1 MLNSEYKEYDYFYG
15 NYKDEFYENEELYSN
30 LSFETIKHKN
40 EVKNFEKK
48 ELINILKTGI
58 TGPTGLTLNQKQ
70 EDIKKEEDL
79 MLNISDNLNKKNN
92 EDLPIENYQ
101 KINEDNSITKKNLG
115 RKRKSSNEIGEH
127 NKYSEDNLIRK
138 IKSFVISYLSNFI
151 NSFICR
157 IYGNIGEGIFRK
169 ELKKMNQNQIID
181 TKNNKEFLCK
191 TLKDIFSEDISRK
204 YNNYP
209 KEHNRNLIQKLL
221 NEEDEDKREKFKNLF
236 SLTFLDCLKHIRGSK
251 YLKELEGLES
261 YDNMFKQFEN
271 DKEYLALLNH
281 CIFNFE
287 IIIMRKRKRKIN
299 KKKSF

>member
-1 MLNSEYKEYDYFYG
+1 MFYFENNVYDNFYEK
-15 NYKDEFYENEELYSN
+15 YKDESYENEELESN

-40 EVKNFEKK
+40 EIQNCEKK
-48 ELINILKTGI
+48 ELINKIKTGL

-79 MLNISDNLNKKNN
+79 MLSDNLNKKNN
-92 EDLPIENYQ
+92 EYIPIENYQ
-101 KINEDNSITKKNLG
+101 KIKEDNSTIKKNLG

-138 IKSFVISYLSNFI
+138 IKSFVLSYLSNFI
-151 NSFICR
+151 NSFICKV
-157 IYGNIGEGIFRK
+157 YGNIGEGIFRK
-169 ELKKMNQNQIID
+169 ELKKMNQKQIID

-209 KEHNRNLIQKLL
+209 IGHNRNLIQKLL
-221 NEEDEDKREKFKNLF
+221 NEEDEDKKEKFKNLF

-251 YLKELEGLES
+251 CLKELEGLES

-271 DKEYLALLNH
+271 DKEYFALLNH

-287 IIIMRKRKRKIN
+287 IIIMRKRKRKIS
-299 KKKSF
+299 KMKSF

>member
-15 NYKDEFYENEELYSN
+15 NYKDEFYENEELDSN

-70 EDIKKEEDL
+70 ENIKKEEDL
-79 MLNISDNLNKKNN
+79 MLINSDNFNKNN
-92 EDLPIENYQ
+92 NEYLPIENNQ
-101 KINEDNSITKKNLG
+101 KINEDNSTTKKNLG

-138 IKSFVISYLSNFI
+138 IKSFVLSYLSNFI
-151 NSFICR
+151 NCFICKV
-157 IYGNIGEGIFRK
+157 YGNIGEGIFKK
-169 ELKKMNQNQIID
+169 ELKKMNQKQIID

-191 TLKDIFSEDISRK
+191 TLKDIFSEYISRK

-221 NEEDEDKREKFKNLF
+221 NEEDEDKKEKFKNLF
-236 SLTFLDCLKHIRGSK
+236 SLTFLDCLMHIRGSK

-271 DKEYLALLNH
+271 DKEYFALLNH

-287 IIIMRKRKRKIN
+287 IIIMRKRKRKIS

>member
-1 MLNSEYKEYDYFYG
+1 MFYFENNEYDNFYE
-15 NYKDEFYENEELYSN
+15 NYKDESYENEELESN

-40 EVKNFEKK
+40 EDKNFEKK
-48 ELINILKTGI
+48 ELINKIKTGL

-70 EDIKKEEDL
+70 VKKEEEDL
-79 MLNISDNLNKKNN
+79 MLINSNNFNKANN
-92 EDLPIENYQ
+92 EYLPIENNQ
-101 KINEDNSITKKNLG
+101 KINDDNSTTKKNLG

-157 IYGNIGEGIFRK
+157 IYGNIGEGIFKK

-271 DKEYLALLNH
+271 DKEYFALLNH

-287 IIIMRKRKRKIN
+287 IIIMRKRKRKIS